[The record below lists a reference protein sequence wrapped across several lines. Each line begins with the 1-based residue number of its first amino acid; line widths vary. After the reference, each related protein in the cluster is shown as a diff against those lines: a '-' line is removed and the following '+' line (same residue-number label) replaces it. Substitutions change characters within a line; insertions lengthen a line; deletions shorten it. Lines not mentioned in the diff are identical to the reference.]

1 MLAALLSRTWAV
13 VLLTLL
19 SPGLCAATDAGS
31 RHILKRD
38 GRELEVRISEQ
49 FEPAM
54 HKNLLNWIDFLSENL
69 AQVFGHWP
77 RNRWQVSIEPA
88 SAAGEDPIPWAQV
101 HRGKPDRVEFFTTR
115 WATQAQLKHAWT
127 GYHEFAHLLIP
138 YRGWGDAW
146 FSEGLASYYQNLLRA
161 RAGVLSARQ
170 VWQKLYEG
178 YQRGVADSRFDGQT
192 LESVSDNLRRN
203 GAFMRVYWS
212 GAWYFLV
219 ADTRLRQRSG
229 GRQTLDQALQRLN
242 GCCADQSL
250 SVPQIVAKLD
260 ELNDVD
266 LFRPLYQQA
275 IATTRIPSYIPPFR
289 DLGITVA
296 NDRLNFTQDGEA
308 ARLRRQIISDDS
320 L

>member
-1 MLAALLSRTWAV
+1 MLVTVLSRTCTV
-13 VLLTLL
+13 MLLMLF
-19 SPGLCAATDAGS
+19 SAGLRADQDAGN
-31 RHILKRD
+31 RHVLNRD
-38 GRELEVRISEQ
+38 GRELEVHISEQ

-54 HKNLLNWIDFLSENL
+54 QKNLLSWIEFLSDNL

-77 RNRWQVSIEPA
+77 RNHWQVSIEPA
-88 SAAGEDPIPWAQV
+88 SAAGDDPIPWAQV
-101 HRGKPDRVEFFTTR
+101 HRGKPDRVEFFTTSS
-115 WATQAQLKHAWT
+115 ATQEQLKDAWT

-178 YQRGVADSRFDGQT
+178 YQRGVADSRLDGQT
-192 LESVSDNLRRN
+192 LESVSDNLRKN

-219 ADTRLRQRSG
+219 ADTRLRQMSG
-229 GRQTLDQALQRLN
+229 GRRTLDQALERLN
-242 GCCADQSL
+242 DCCADQRL
-250 SVPQIVAKLD
+250 SVPQIVGKLD
-260 ELNDVD
+260 KLNDVH

-275 IATTRIPSYIPPFR
+275 IATTQIPSYIPPFR
-289 DLGITVA
+289 ELGIAIV
-296 NDRLNFTQDGEA
+296 NDQLSFKQHGA
-308 ARLRRQIISDDS
+308 AAMLRRQIIRDDS

>member
-1 MLAALLSRTWAV
+1 MLVTVLSRTCTV
-13 VLLTLL
+13 MLLTLF
-19 SPGLCAATDAGS
+19 SAGLRADQDAGH
-31 RHILKRD
+31 RHVLNRD
-38 GRELEVRISEQ
+38 GRELEVHISEQ

-54 HKNLLNWIDFLSENL
+54 QKNLLSWIEFLSDNL

-77 RNRWQVSIEPA
+77 RNHWQVSIEPA
-88 SAAGEDPIPWAQV
+88 SAAGDDPIPWAQV
-101 HRGKPDRVEFFTTR
+101 HRGKPDRVEFFTTSSASQER
-115 WATQAQLKHAWT
+115 LKDAWT

-192 LESVSDNLRRN
+192 LESVSDNLRKN

-219 ADTRLRQRSG
+219 ADTRLRQMSG
-229 GRQTLDQALQRLN
+229 GRRTLDQALERLN
-242 GCCADQSL
+242 DCCADQSL
-250 SVPQIVAKLD
+250 SVPQMVGKLD
-260 ELNDVD
+260 KLNDVH

-275 IATTRIPSYIPPFR
+275 IATTQIPSYIPPFR
-289 DLGITVA
+289 ELGIAIV
-296 NDRLNFTQDGEA
+296 NDQLSFEQHGAA